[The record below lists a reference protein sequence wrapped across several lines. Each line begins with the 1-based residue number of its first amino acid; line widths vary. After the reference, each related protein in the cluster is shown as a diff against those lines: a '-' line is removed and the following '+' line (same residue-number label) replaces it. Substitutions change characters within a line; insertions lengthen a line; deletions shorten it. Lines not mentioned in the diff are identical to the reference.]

1 MSALSESPRR
11 RGRPAVLTALAWCLA
26 AVYPAVLYVVM
37 QDGRMGFRAAEV
49 AVAVAL
55 TVVVFRLLRRAPA
68 AVLALL
74 LLAWTLALMAMRKFE
89 VETAQVVLTDA
100 AIAYIAATRSRRYSV
115 AAAGLT
121 LLGQLLS
128 AAAFPPG
135 MPGLTARREAFDQIA
150 NDLAGRAAF
159 IVLAMVAVW
168 MAGNS
173 VRVRREHARELAA
186 RATAQAVAEERL
198 RIARELHDM
207 VAHSIGIIAIQ
218 AGVGSRVIGTQ
229 PAEARNALSAIE
241 ETSRDTLSGLRR
253 MLGALRRAEPLPG
266 TAGASGTSGGSDG
279 AAAPRDPAPGLADL
293 DRLAAATRDAGVRV
307 EVTRL
312 GESRPLPSDID
323 LSAFR
328 IVQEAVTNVVRH
340 AGTDRC
346 RVTIDQRDGEL
357 AVEIVD
363 DGRGHGTTS
372 IGYGL
377 VGMRERVGLLH
388 GDLTAGPRPEGGFRV
403 AARLPVPATAA
414 AR

>member
-11 RGRPAVLTALAWCLA
+11 RARPAVLTALTWCLA
-26 AVYPAVLYVVM
+26 AAYPAVLYIVM
-37 QDGRMGFRAAEV
+37 QDGHMGFRVAEV
-49 AVAVAL
+49 AVALAL
-55 TVVVFRLLRRAPA
+55 TVVVFRLLRRRPA

-89 VETAQVVLTDA
+89 VETAQVALTDA
-100 AIAYIAATRSRRYSV
+100 AIAYIAATRSRRYSLT
-115 AAAGLT
+115 AAGLT
-121 LLGQLLS
+121 LLGQILS

-135 MPGLTARREAFDQIA
+135 VPGLAARREALDQLA
-150 NDLAGRAAF
+150 NDLAGRTAF
-159 IVLAMVAVW
+159 IVLAMVALW

-253 MLGALRRAEPLPG
+253 MLGALRRAEPVP
-266 TAGASGTSGGSDG
+266 GTSGASDG
-279 AAAPRDPAPGLADL
+279 DAAPRDPAPGLADL